1 MFLFAIFTQ
10 QIIAQNRWQQAD
22 KTSYLDNWHKY
33 RTFVCTKKC
42 TIKFNI
48 MRAITI
54 STLRKSI
61 KKHFDYVSKSMEVIV
76 VPRSK
81 GDDAVVIMSI
91 NEYNSLKETEHLLS
105 TKANRNRLIESIEQV
120 ENGELVQYNEDEIEL
135 AL

>member
-1 MFLFAIFTQ
+1 LGVGGKLTILLIWIFGTKIVHLFV
-10 QIIAQNRWQQAD
+10 QNTVR
-22 KTSYLDNWHKY
+22 LNL
-33 RTFVCTKKC
+33 
-42 TIKFNI
+42 II
-48 MRAITI
+48 MRVITI

-61 KKHFDYVSKSMEVIV
+61 KKHFDYVSKSMEVII

-105 TKANRNRLIESIEQV
+105 TKANRNRLMESIEQIDNGDLV
-120 ENGELVQYNEDEIEL
+120 EYNEDEIEL